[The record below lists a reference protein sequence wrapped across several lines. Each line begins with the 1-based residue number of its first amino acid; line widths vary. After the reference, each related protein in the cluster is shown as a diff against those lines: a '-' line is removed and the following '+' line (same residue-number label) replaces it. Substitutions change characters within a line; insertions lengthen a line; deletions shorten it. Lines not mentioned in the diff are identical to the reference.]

1 MSGFHPLRTL
11 KISAFDQLRTVVCN
25 LIDALRGRHHLQ
37 ANRSRGEALAMS
49 GLKARGLLLLVSL
62 VAFALNACSPNPS
75 AFAPADEQ
83 RLAQHFFAT
92 IDAARAG
99 DGSTKFVLPDGTSIK
114 EGGFV
119 GLASIVPKAAPRL
132 VGYRKEVGSRGSRSS
147 LIYALDSGPQ
157 SGLLTLVFT
166 RKDGRPWIGDTSYRA
181 LGRPLAE
188 AQRFSLSDAGVGRV
202 LLLTLPLA
210 ALAISIAAIVR
221 VWRSGLFMRRWLW
234 TLGCIPGLSLVSIF
248 WPTGRLS
255 WQPLYV
261 SLLPAGFQRIGP
273 LPDNWQFTATL
284 PILAIIVLL
293 RRRRTLVKPAAAA

>member
-1 MSGFHPLRTL
+1 MATSGPR
-11 KISAFDQLRTVVCN
+11 AWW
-25 LIDALRGRHHLQ
+25 
-37 ANRSRGEALAMS
+37 
-49 GLKARGLLLLVSL
+49 LLLLMSM
-62 VAFALNACSPNPS
+62 VAFGLNACSPTPS
-75 AFAPADEQ
+75 AFTPADEQ

-99 DGSTKFVLPDGTSIK
+99 DGSAEFVLPEGTSMK

-119 GLASIVPKAAPRL
+119 HLASIVPAAQPRL
-132 VGYRKEVGSRGSRSS
+132 VGYRKVVGSRGSRSF

-166 RKDGRPWIGDTSYRA
+166 RKDGRPWIGDTAYMA

-188 AQRFSLSDAGVGRV
+188 AQRFSLSDAGVGGV

-210 ALAISIAAIVR
+210 ALAISLAAIVR

-234 TLGCIPGLSLVSIF
+234 TLGCIPGLSLLSIF

-255 WQPLYV
+255 WQPFYV
-261 SLLPAGFQRIGP
+261 SLLPVGFEQIGP
-273 LPDNWQFTATL
+273 LPDSWRFTATL

-293 RRRRTLVKPAAAA
+293 RRRRTLVEPAAAA